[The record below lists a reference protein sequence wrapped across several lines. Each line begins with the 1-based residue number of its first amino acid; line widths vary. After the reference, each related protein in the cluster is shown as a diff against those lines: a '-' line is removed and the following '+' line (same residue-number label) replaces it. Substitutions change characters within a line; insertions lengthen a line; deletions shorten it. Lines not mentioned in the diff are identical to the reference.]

1 MPIDTVTAS
10 ELLEHLEGLNR
21 LLDVARVLAA
31 EINLT
36 TLLETIT
43 HEACKALDCDRASL
57 FQYDAKR
64 EELFTLVTTE
74 LEISEIRH
82 ALDHGIT
89 GHVARTREL
98 ANVADPYQDPR
109 WNRTVDR
116 ATGYKTRNI
125 LATALTSP
133 RDNRLLGVLQLLNKN
148 HGPFSRFDE
157 QLLLAFSQHAAVALD
172 RAQLVDELH
181 HSQAIET
188 SLNVARDIQRG
199 FMPSRLPEIP
209 GYDVASWWFPNQAVG
224 GDYCD
229 VVPLRDGRIGLVV
242 ADVSGHGLG
251 PSLLMA
257 SVRAALRALILEHSS
272 PEVLLGMLGR
282 SMADDLQD
290 GRFVTMILSA
300 LDPANHT
307 VEYANAGHAPAMH
320 FCRESNAFTTLET
333 TGMPIGVLD
342 RPEYPQGPPVVM
354 HAGDLLFLCTDGIV
368 ESMDA
373 AGEQFGM
380 KRLEAILREHHAQPL
395 PDLVRYVGACVEQ
408 HFEGDYPPDDLT
420 ILAVRRK

>member
-1 MPIDTVTAS
+1 MEVHSAA
-10 ELLEHLEGLNR
+10 ELQEQLDGLTR

-36 TLLETIT
+36 KVLETIT

-64 EELFTLVTTE
+64 DELFTLVTTE
-74 LEISEIRH
+74 LEIAEIRH
-82 ALDHGIT
+82 DLDHGIT

-98 ANVADPYQDPR
+98 ANVSDPYQDPR
-109 WNRTVDR
+109 WNRSVDR

-125 LATALTSP
+125 LATALASP
-133 RDNRLLGVLQLLNKN
+133 HDNRLLGVLQLLNKN
-148 HGPFSRFDE
+148 DGSFSRFDE
-157 QLLLAFSQHAAVALD
+157 QLVQAFSQHAAVALD
-172 RAQLVDELH
+172 RARLVDELH
-181 HSQAIET
+181 SRQAIET

-209 GYDVASWWFPNQAVG
+209 GYEVASWWFPNQAVG

-229 VVPLRDGRIGLVV
+229 VIALRDGRIGLVV

-272 PEVLLGMLGR
+272 PEVLLGILGR
-282 SMADDLQD
+282 SLADDLQD

-300 LDPANHT
+300 LDFQGHT

-320 FCRESNAFTTLET
+320 YCRESGSFTTLET
-333 TGMPIGVLD
+333 TGLPIGVLD
-342 RPEYPQGPPVVM
+342 RPEYPQGPPVTM
-354 HAGDLLFLCTDGIV
+354 HVGDLLFLCTDGIV

-380 KRLEAILREHHAQPL
+380 KRLEAILREHHARPL
-395 PDLVRYVGACVEQ
+395 DELVRHVGACVEG

-420 ILAVRRK
+420 ILAVRRRE

>member
-1 MPIDTVTAS
+1 MEVLSAA
-10 ELLEHLEGLNR
+10 ELQEQLDGLTR

-36 TLLETIT
+36 KVLETIT

-64 EELFTLVTTE
+64 DELFTLVTTE
-74 LEISEIRH
+74 LEIAEIRH
-82 ALDHGIT
+82 SLDHGIT

-98 ANVADPYQDPR
+98 ANVSDPYQDPR
-109 WNRTVDR
+109 WNRSVDR

-125 LATALTSP
+125 LATALASP
-133 RDNRLLGVLQLLNKN
+133 HDNRLLGVLQLLNKN
-148 HGPFSRFDE
+148 DGAFSRFDE
-157 QLLLAFSQHAAVALD
+157 KLVQAFSQHAAVALD
-172 RAQLVDELH
+172 RARLVDELH
-181 HSQAIET
+181 SRQAIET

-229 VVPLRDGRIGLVV
+229 VIALRDGRIGLVV

-272 PEVLLGMLGR
+272 PEVLLGILGR
-282 SMADDLQD
+282 SLADDLQD

-300 LDPANHT
+300 LDFTGHT
-307 VEYANAGHAPAMH
+307 VEYANAAHAPAMH
-320 FCRESNAFTTLET
+320 FCRETSAFTTLET

-342 RPEYPQGPPVVM
+342 RPEYPQGPPVTM
-354 HAGDLLFLCTDGIV
+354 HVGDLLFLCTDGIV

-373 AGEQFGM
+373 DGEQFGM
-380 KRLEAILREHHAQPL
+380 KRLEAILREHHARPL
-395 PDLVRYVGACVEQ
+395 DELVRHVGACVEQ

-420 ILAVRRK
+420 ILAVRRRE

>member
-1 MPIDTVTAS
+1 MPFDTLTAS
-10 ELLEHLEGLNR
+10 ELLEHLEGVHR
-21 LLDVARVLAA
+21 LLDVTRVLAA

-36 TLLETIT
+36 KVLEIIT

-57 FQYDAKR
+57 FQYDSKR
-64 EELFTLVTTE
+64 DELFTLVTTE

-82 ALDHGIT
+82 SLDHGIT

-98 ANVADPYQDPR
+98 ANVNDPYQDPR
-109 WNRTVDR
+109 WNRAVDR
-116 ATGYKTRNI
+116 ATGYQTRNI

-157 QLLLAFSQHAAVALD
+157 QLVLAFSQHAAVALD

-209 GYDVASWWFPNQAVG
+209 GYDVASWWFPNQAIG

-272 PEVLLGMLGR
+272 PEVLLGMLGH

-290 GRFVTMILSA
+290 GRFVTMVLSA
-300 LDPANHT
+300 LDPKRHT

-320 FCRESNAFTTLET
+320 YCCATHEFTELET

-380 KRLEAILREHHAQPL
+380 KRLEAILREHHALPL
-395 PDLVRYVGACVEQ
+395 QELVRYVGACVEQ